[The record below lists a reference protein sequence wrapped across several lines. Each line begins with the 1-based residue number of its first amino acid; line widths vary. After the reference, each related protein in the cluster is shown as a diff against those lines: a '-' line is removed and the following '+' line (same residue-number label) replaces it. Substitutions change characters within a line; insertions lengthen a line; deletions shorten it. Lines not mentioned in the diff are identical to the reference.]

1 MFNKTGN
8 INKKPKKI
16 WLQPVLLAGALI
28 AIKVFSLFSG
38 LVETLYSTGIYPIIS
53 TVLRAVTG
61 WLPVSIG
68 DLLYA
73 FIIIW
78 LLIKIVRLF
87 KIIFRRQASW
97 KSFGAGLLSGL
108 SKVLWLIV
116 LFNFLWALNYNRYG
130 VSYQFNVKPA
140 RYTTEELKHITAL
153 LINKVNSSRQ
163 QLGDSNYKYPEP
175 RKILTL
181 AAESYANLTEK
192 YPFLRYR
199 CASVKPTLYGIP
211 NNYLGILGYY
221 NPFTGE
227 AQVNT
232 TVPAFTIPYTTCHE
246 IAHQLGYGSESE
258 ANFVGY
264 LAAKNSQQVLFQYS
278 VYSNLFSYANGEL
291 FMRDSAAARANFR
304 LLDTLVKQDYRAYR
318 KFMQQYKSPL
328 EPVFAMFYGQYLK
341 ANNQPKGIETYN
353 EVIAWLIDFEKKYG
367 NI

>member
-1 MFNKTGN
+1 MLDSTGK
-8 INKKPKKI
+8 ITEKPKKI
-16 WLQPVLLAGALI
+16 WLQPALLLAAIIL
-28 AIKVFSLFSG
+28 IKVFSLFGG
-38 LVETLYSTGIYPIIS
+38 LVEKLYSTGIYPYVS
-53 TVLRAVTG
+53 TILRALTG

-68 DLLYA
+68 DLVYA
-73 FIIIW
+73 FVIIW

-87 KIIFRRQASW
+87 KIIFRKQASF
-97 KSFGAGLLSGL
+97 KNFGLGLLRAL
-108 SKVLWLIV
+108 SKTLWVIL

-140 RYTTEELKHITAL
+140 HYTTEELKHITAL
-153 LINKVNSSRQ
+153 LINKVNNSRQ
-163 QLGDSNYKYPEP
+163 QLGDSSYKYPEP

-181 AAESYANLTEK
+181 AAESYTNLTGK

-353 EVIAWLIDFEKKYG
+353 EVVAWLIDFEKRYG
-367 NI
+367 SI